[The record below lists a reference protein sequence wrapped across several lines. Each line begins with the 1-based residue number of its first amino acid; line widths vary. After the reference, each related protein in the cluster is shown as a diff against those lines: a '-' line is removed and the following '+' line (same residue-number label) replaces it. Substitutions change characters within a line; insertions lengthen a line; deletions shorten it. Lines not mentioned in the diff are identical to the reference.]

1 MFRSITFAILIL
13 CTGSVT
19 LADVTLNPLFS
30 ENMVLQRD
38 QAIPVFGSAV
48 AGEKIAVTLAGETVT
63 TTAGDD
69 GQWQVKLAAQ
79 EAGGPHVLSVQG
91 TNRIDVKNVLIGEV
105 WLCSGQS
112 NMAWTVSRA
121 RNPEDEAAAADLP
134 QIRHYKTGRG
144 GNGTWTVC
152 SPDTVGGFTATGYF
166 FGREL
171 HKEWQVPVGLI
182 NSSVGGTPI
191 EHWTNVADQQQ
202 MFDKDEVKQRLATA
216 GTRAAPGSGVL
227 YEGMIKP
234 LAPYAIRGAIWY
246 QGERNSK
253 TGDPYL
259 YRYQM
264 PTLISNWRRDWNQG
278 DFPFGI
284 VQLPDFQ
291 APQQQPSEQNGWVL
305 VREGMARTAATFPN
319 TGMAVTLGLGEAKNI
334 HPRNKQDV
342 GKRLARW
349 ALGTVYGRE
358 IVYSGPVYQSMS
370 VQGNKIVLSFDH
382 IGGGLTSRGSDE
394 LIGFAIAG
402 DDKKFVWADAR
413 IVGDKVEVSSPDVSE
428 PVAVRYA
435 WASNPKFSLY
445 NKEGLPASP
454 FRTDEW

>member
-69 GQWQVKLAAQ
+69 GQWQVKLAAE
-79 EAGGPHVLSVQG
+79 EAGGVHVLSVQG

-171 HKEWQVPVGLI
+171 HKELQVPVGLI

-334 HPRNKQDV
+334 HPRHKQDV
-342 GKRLARW
+342 GKRLAGW

-358 IVYSGPVYQSMS
+358 IV
-370 VQGNKIVLSFDH
+370 
-382 IGGGLTSRGSDE
+382 
-394 LIGFAIAG
+394 
-402 DDKKFVWADAR
+402 
-413 IVGDKVEVSSPDVSE
+413 
-428 PVAVRYA
+428 
-435 WASNPKFSLY
+435 
-445 NKEGLPASP
+445 
-454 FRTDEW
+454 